1 MKIWGAILLLL
12 ATPVLAGDD
21 AAIQSWG
28 AEYFTEERDYGKFRQ
43 TKDEI
48 KEALV
53 EAVRPNLKPVMD
65 DVALQRMT
73 QALQLKIIE
82 MKATGVPLDYMLYG
96 QFVKEGTALITLR
109 INYTD
114 DISSIDW
121 EFQTVTDG
129 IVAAFFVSTD
139 NGTAPTSM
147 DDFYRWELVTK

>member
-43 TKDEI
+43 TKDDI
-48 KEALV
+48 KKALV
-53 EAVRPNLKPVMD
+53 ESVRPNLKPVMD
-65 DVALQRMT
+65 EPALQKMLS
-73 QALQLKIIE
+73 ALQLKIIT
-82 MKATGVPLDYMLYG
+82 MKATGVPLDYLLHA
-96 QFVKEGTALITLR
+96 QFVKEGTALISLR
-109 INYTD
+109 VNYTD

-129 IVAAFFVSTD
+129 IVAAFFSRTG
-139 NGTAPTSM
+139 NGVAAESM
-147 DDFYRWELVTK
+147 EEYYRWEVVTK